1 MLALFRTNQ
10 FISNILLI
18 FYVLV
23 LRGMVFFIPA
33 DDVSMSQPGILSQ
46 VVYDSIGTLGWLP
59 DLIALLLVLIQALLV
74 NVIVAKYR
82 MARSVSLYPGVFYIL
97 LASSFPD
104 FLHLSPLLMA
114 NTFLLFAIYDLF
126 DTYKKYSAAGELYN
140 IGLWLGIGALFYYST
155 FVFLIAA
162 VVGFTIVRSF
172 KLKELMMVLLGLIS
186 PFWLLVVWYAFT
198 GQYSSLF
205 WDQAIFDNMG
215 IVELQGDYSII
226 NYVQLAVFGALL
238 VVCLLNYNEYS
249 HKISIRAHKNLDILY
264 WFVISTALSLLVQ
277 HGIELDHLLILV
289 VPCSILFSMTMLY
302 LDHRLAEALHFLMVV
317 AILLF
322 QTEGLWGQ

>member
-33 DDVSMSQPGILSQ
+33 NDVSMSQPGILSR
-46 VVYDSIGTLGWLP
+46 VVYDTIGTLGWLP

-74 NVIVAKYR
+74 NIIVAKYR
-82 MARSVSLYPGVFYIL
+82 MARTVSLYPGVFYIL

-114 NTFLLFAIYDLF
+114 NTFLLLAIYELF

-155 FVFLIAA
+155 FVFIVAA

-172 KLKELMMVLLGLIS
+172 KLKELMMLLLGLAS
-186 PFWLLVVWYAFT
+186 PFWLLAVWYAFT
-198 GQYSSLF
+198 GQYGNEF
-205 WDQAIFDNMG
+205 WQQAIFDNMG
-215 IVELQGDYSII
+215 MIQLQGDYSILS
-226 NYVQLAVFGALL
+226 YVQLVVFGSLL
-238 VVCLLNYNEYS
+238 VVCLLSYNQYS
-249 HKISIRAHKNLDILY
+249 YKVSIRAHKNLDILY
-264 WFVISTALSLLVQ
+264 WFVISTALSLLLQ
-277 HGIELDHLLILV
+277 QGIELDHLLILV

-302 LDHRLAEALHFLMVV
+302 LDSRLAEALHFLMVV
-317 AILLF
+317 AILLL
-322 QTEGLWGQ
+322 QTEGLWGR